1 MKLKAVVCRITEID
15 SNGNESIE
23 QLVNLDPESFI
34 ALLDDATKDEA
45 SPTDDL
51 AALEAEMGRA
61 KVTAQAPEMP
71 VPVPVP
77 VPNEKLAPGVLI
89 AGDGQTI
96 LLPRAAVEPLVQAK
110 TRGELIDKLNE
121 LLSPFGI
128 QIAGA

>member
-34 ALLDDATKDEA
+34 ALLDDATKQEWA
-45 SPTDDL
+45 QGADDL

-61 KVTAQAPEMP
+61 KAPAQAPEMP
-71 VPVPVP
+71 APL
-77 VPNEKLAPGVLI
+77 PNEKLAPGALI

>member
-1 MKLKAVVCRITEID
+1 MRLKFVVCRVDEGEGTV
-15 SNGNESIE
+15 E
-23 QLVNLDPESFI
+23 QLINLDPESFI
-34 ALLDDATKDEA
+34 AMLDDATKAEA

-61 KVTAQAPEMP
+61 KAPAQAPEMP
-71 VPVPVP
+71 VPL
-77 VPNEKLAPGVLI
+77 PNEKLAPGVLI